1 MLVFLGIIAVCVLAI
16 LALFHWFSGRLGG
29 AFAGFIPITLIC
41 LMANYSD
48 SSGHG
53 GPTKESTN
61 QALIVAA
68 AITLAPYLWRLF
80 KEFVSSK
87 NSARNNTRNT

>member
-1 MLVFLGIIAVCVLAI
+1 MLVFFGIIAVLVLGVV
-16 LALFHWFSGRLGG
+16 ALVHWFGGSLSG

-61 QALIVAA
+61 QALIVAV

-80 KEFVSSK
+80 KQLVSRK
-87 NSARNNTRNT
+87 NGGRNNTRNA